1 MIPDVNFP
9 FLLDVIYYLI
19 FVLYSF
25 MKTLSGKYNVQ
36 GEYLKYLLMTVIE
49 ARLEIQPVIK
59 QMRVLFSI
67 L

>member
-36 GEYLKYLLMTVIE
+36 GEYLKYLLMTVI
-49 ARLEIQPVIK
+49 
-59 QMRVLFSI
+59 
-67 L
+67 